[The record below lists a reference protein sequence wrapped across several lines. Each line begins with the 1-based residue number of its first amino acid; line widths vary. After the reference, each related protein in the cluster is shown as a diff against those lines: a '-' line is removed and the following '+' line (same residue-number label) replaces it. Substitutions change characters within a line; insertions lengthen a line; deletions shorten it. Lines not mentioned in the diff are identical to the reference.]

1 MQRYTKIAMLLHW
14 LVALLIIATFFLGL
28 SMVAIPG
35 FSPTK
40 LKYFSWHKWMG
51 VTVLLLAVIRLL
63 WRQANRPPPPLQS
76 IPAWQHKIAEG
87 MHYLLYFLIF
97 AVPISGYLYS
107 YAAGVP
113 VVYLGLWQMPAV
125 IAPDPELK
133 ATLKT
138 VHYVLT
144 MTMAAAVV
152 AHALAALKHH
162 FIDRDVTL
170 KRMLPL

>member
-1 MQRYTKIAMLLHW
+1 MPRYTKIAMLLHW

-51 VTVLLLAVIRLL
+51 VTVLFLAVIRIL
-63 WRQANRPPPPLQS
+63 WRKANRPPPPLAS
-76 IPAWQHKIAEG
+76 IPAWQHMIAEG
-87 MHYLLYFLIF
+87 MHVLLYLLIF

-125 IAPDPELK
+125 IDPNPELK